1 MNSISETGRPFAL
14 LNYETFAFWA
24 YTVGVA
30 TTAFGP
36 IAHYIGWT
44 FALASL
50 IYGKLRYNSSLSV
63 NLGSESKR
71 IMIFLVLF
79 ATSQKRR
86 SIRLVF
92 VFLWL
97 IPDIS
102 TWLFSKNSCC
112 FGVIKVHV
120 D

>member
-79 ATSQKRR
+79 
-86 SIRLVF
+86 
-92 VFLWL
+92 
-97 IPDIS
+97 
-102 TWLFSKNSCC
+102 
-112 FGVIKVHV
+112 
-120 D
+120 